1 MQNDLSIKVFQ
12 ATDFG
17 DKIGMSMSKEWGCC
31 GRGMV
36 TECAWQISRRWRR
49 LWTLRIGI
57 RRFSMRVMSSG
68 PFAVAFCRG
77 EIYVTIWSKKV
88 QVLRSGIGV

>member
-17 DKIGMSMSKEWGCC
+17 DKIGMSTSKEWGCC

-36 TECAWQISRRWRR
+36 TECAWAD
-49 LWTLRIGI
+49 
-57 RRFSMRVMSSG
+57 FK
-68 PFAVAFCRG
+68 AVEAVVDATHRYK
-77 EIYVTIWSKKV
+77 EIFYESNE
-88 QVLRSGIGV
+88 